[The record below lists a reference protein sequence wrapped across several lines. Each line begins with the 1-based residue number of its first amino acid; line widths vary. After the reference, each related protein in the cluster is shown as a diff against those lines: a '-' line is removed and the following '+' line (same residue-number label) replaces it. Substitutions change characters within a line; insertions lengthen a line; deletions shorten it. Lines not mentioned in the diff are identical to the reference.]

1 MIIAVTEQDTGA
13 DNMLDYSEVL
23 LSINANLKQLHNLLL
38 SGNKHDAIY
47 ASQMIARQAD
57 RLSHWLG
64 KELSK

>member
-1 MIIAVTEQDTGA
+1 MI
-13 DNMLDYSEVL
+13 DYSEVL